1 MYLKALNEMID
12 LLDKGGHEHWK
23 KWFLLAKEYY
33 VDGNHE
39 KSFKKVLGAYGG
51 MGSFNDV
58 FWNLFNDDFE
68 RLEYLKGEIWRYSKS
83 KL

>member
-1 MYLKALNEMID
+1 MYLETLNEMIC
-12 LLDKGGHEHWK
+12 LLDKGGDDHWM
-23 KWFLLAKEYY
+23 KWFQLAKDYY
-33 VDGNHE
+33 VDGDEE

-58 FWNLFNDDFE
+58 FWDLPKDDFE
-68 RLEYLKGEIWRYSKS
+68 RLEYLKGEIWKHSKS